1 MQPIVTLTMNPA
13 LDIATATDR
22 VVPAHKLR
30 CAAPRYDP
38 GGGGINVA
46 RGVHALGGGAIAI
59 FPAGGAAGE
68 MIRHNRRVHP
78 REPRRR

>member
-1 MQPIVTLTMNPA
+1 MHPIVTLTMNPA

-22 VVPAHKLR
+22 VVPTHKLR

-46 RGVHALGGGAIAI
+46 RAVNPPALHDSAVSEHRVALN
-59 FPAGGAAGE
+59 PATG
-68 MIRHNRRVHP
+68 RW
-78 REPRRR
+78 